1 MGKKPVNI
9 SVELGGHIRTSE
21 QLIRKFNNLCKKDN
35 IVREYKKTL
44 IHETK
49 SQKARRKKREGHSR
63 MLKKTRSQKR

>member
-21 QLIRKFNNLCKKDN
+21 QLIRKFNKLCKKEN

-49 SQKARRKKREGHSR
+49 KRV
-63 MLKKTRSQKR
+63 